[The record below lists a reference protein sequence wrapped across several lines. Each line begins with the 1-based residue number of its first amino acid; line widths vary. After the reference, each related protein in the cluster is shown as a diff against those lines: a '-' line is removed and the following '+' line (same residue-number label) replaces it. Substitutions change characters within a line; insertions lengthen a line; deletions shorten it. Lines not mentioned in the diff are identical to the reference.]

1 MQKGLPNRFY
11 TTRED
16 FLLEREMI
24 FSSMWTCIGFASDT
38 AEPGDAFPLEFMELP
53 LLILRGEDH
62 QLRVFHNVCPHRG
75 HILISEAGRMKKM
88 LRCPYHSWTFQL
100 DGTLLNF
107 PHVSRVVSRDR

>member
-38 AEPGDAFPLEFMELP
+38 AESGDAFPLEFMELP
-53 LLILRGEDH
+53 TDSARRGSSTAC
-62 QLRVFHNVCPHRG
+62 F
-75 HILISEAGRMKKM
+75 S
-88 LRCPYHSWTFQL
+88 
-100 DGTLLNF
+100 
-107 PHVSRVVSRDR
+107 

>member
-16 FLLEREMI
+16 FLLERERI

-53 LLILRGEDH
+53 LLILRGEDG

-75 HILISEAGRMKKM
+75 HILVSEPGRMFESPEIIPDS
-88 LRCPYHSWTFQL
+88 PYKPLVLPQPKASVAVT
-100 DGTLLNF
+100 
-107 PHVSRVVSRDR
+107 VSAIT

>member
-75 HILISEAGRMKKM
+75 HILGYVLYADKHYEKHAV
-88 LRCPYHSWTFQL
+88 
-100 DGTLLNF
+100 DGPL
-107 PHVSRVVSRDR
+107 PAESVREVP

>member
-16 FLLEREMI
+16 FLLERERI

-53 LLILRGEDH
+53 FSD
-62 QLRVFHNVCPHRG
+62 
-75 HILISEAGRMKKM
+75 SAGRGPSTA
-88 LRCPYHSWTFQL
+88 CFS
-100 DGTLLNF
+100 
-107 PHVSRVVSRDR
+107 